1 MDKYLLYEAFKRGQ
15 YINEKDLPKVTNYI
29 CGHLISWSP
38 NRSYFE
44 CQYNYVTRLKT
55 VCKWRRKCGLPAC
68 SKKGEA
74 ICKEKL
80 LNFFEEKEHKDLEFA
95 QQFQK

>member
-1 MDKYLLYEAFKRGQ
+1 MDKYLLYEAFKR
-15 YINEKDLPKVTNYI
+15 
-29 CGHLISWSP
+29 GHLISWSP

-44 CQYNYVTRLKT
+44 CQYNYVTKLKT
-55 VCKWRRKCGLPAC
+55 VCKWRRKRGLPAC